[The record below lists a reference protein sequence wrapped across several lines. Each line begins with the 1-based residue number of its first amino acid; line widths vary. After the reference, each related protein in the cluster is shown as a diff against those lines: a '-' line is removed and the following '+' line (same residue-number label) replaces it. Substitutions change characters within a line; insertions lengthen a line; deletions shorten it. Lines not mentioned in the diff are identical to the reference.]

1 MSVVR
6 YEPAGEIGYIVV
18 NSPPVNALS
27 VAVRQG
33 LLDAIGTFAADD
45 ARVAVLY
52 CEGRT
57 FIAGADISEFGKA
70 PVPPFLPDVIAAI
83 EASTKPVIAA
93 LHGTVLGGG
102 LEVALGAHGRI
113 GLNGTRVG
121 LPEVTLGLMPGAG
134 GTQRLPRAIGIE
146 KAAEVITS
154 GRQIGA
160 AEALDLGILDALSDA
175 ADARTAGTAEAQR
188 WLAEGRAP
196 RRLSEVPAPGI
207 TDDALAA
214 LRAKVDRTARGQVA
228 PLRALDTMIEGLS
241 MPFPAAMQHERSAF
255 LALMQTPERAALI
268 HAFFAERAAAQMP
281 VNARPRQFQRVG
293 IIGGGTMGQG
303 IAAAALNAGLDVTL
317 IERDQAAADKALAGI
332 ARMQDEAV
340 KRGKLSQVDR
350 DAMVHDRFRAGS
362 DYAALSES
370 DLVIEAVF
378 ENMDV
383 KQEVFRR
390 LDQVCRPGA
399 VLATNTSYLDVDQI
413 AGVTGRPQDVIGLH
427 FFSPANVM
435 RLLEIVIAEATAPD
449 VVATAFALAKA
460 MGKIAVPSGIC
471 DGFIG
476 NRMLLAYRTAA
487 DHLVLDGASPFQV
500 DRAVTGLG
508 FPMGPYQVGDLAG
521 LDIGYATR
529 QRKAATRDP
538 RERVPVF
545 ADRLVEAG
553 RLGRK
558 SGQGY
563 YIYDAELPKGRPAP
577 DVDDLVAQVRS
588 DLGLTPRSFDDEEIR
603 DRYMAAMVNE
613 AAKILDEGIAAKPSD
628 IDAVLLHGYGFPRHK
643 GGPMHW
649 ADTVGLD
656 RIVANILSYAADD
669 PYFWALSPLLEK
681 LASEG
686 RRFADLNA
694 KSS

>member
-383 KQEVFRR
+383 KQEVFRQ

-563 YIYDAELPKGRPAP
+563 YIYDAESPKGRPAP

-656 RIVANILSYAADD
+656 RIVSNILSYAADD

>member
-27 VAVRQG
+27 VGVRQG
-33 LLDAIGTFAADD
+33 LLDAIGAFAADK

-340 KRGKLSQVDR
+340 KRGKLSQADR
-350 DAMVHDRFRAGS
+350 DAM
-362 DYAALSES
+362 
-370 DLVIEAVF
+370 I
-378 ENMDV
+378 
-383 KQEVFRR
+383 
-390 LDQVCRPGA
+390 
-399 VLATNTSYLDVDQI
+399 
-413 AGVTGRPQDVIGLH
+413 
-427 FFSPANVM
+427 
-435 RLLEIVIAEATAPD
+435 
-449 VVATAFALAKA
+449 
-460 MGKIAVPSGIC
+460 
-471 DGFIG
+471 
-476 NRMLLAYRTAA
+476 
-487 DHLVLDGASPFQV
+487 
-500 DRAVTGLG
+500 
-508 FPMGPYQVGDLAG
+508 
-521 LDIGYATR
+521 
-529 QRKAATRDP
+529 
-538 RERVPVF
+538 
-545 ADRLVEAG
+545 
-553 RLGRK
+553 
-558 SGQGY
+558 
-563 YIYDAELPKGRPAP
+563 
-577 DVDDLVAQVRS
+577 
-588 DLGLTPRSFDDEEIR
+588 
-603 DRYMAAMVNE
+603 
-613 AAKILDEGIAAKPSD
+613 
-628 IDAVLLHGYGFPRHK
+628 
-643 GGPMHW
+643 
-649 ADTVGLD
+649 
-656 RIVANILSYAADD
+656 
-669 PYFWALSPLLEK
+669 
-681 LASEG
+681 
-686 RRFADLNA
+686 
-694 KSS
+694 